1 MRPSRSCLPELRSP
15 AAFADHPPSV
25 CTSGE
30 MVAAGYA
37 PRCGGR
43 TSAWEITSSRRAT
56 GMMSM
61 PPLIASEISVRSL
74 ALFRTLAMKP
84 RVALQRTERSNID
97 PPVEVL
103 EIPPEVRLV
112 VLPCH
117 PVDTG
122 GGFAFERVERLPERV
137 DVDMVES
144 IA

>member
-1 MRPSRSCLPELRSP
+1 MYVRRDGCGRIRSP
-15 AAFADHPPSV
+15 V
-25 CTSGE
+25 
-30 MVAAGYA
+30 
-37 PRCGGR
+37 
-43 TSAWEITSSRRAT
+43 
-56 GMMSM
+56 
-61 PPLIASEISVRSL
+61 
-74 ALFRTLAMKP
+74 
-84 RVALQRTERSNID
+84 D

-144 IA
+144 IAERVSARLN